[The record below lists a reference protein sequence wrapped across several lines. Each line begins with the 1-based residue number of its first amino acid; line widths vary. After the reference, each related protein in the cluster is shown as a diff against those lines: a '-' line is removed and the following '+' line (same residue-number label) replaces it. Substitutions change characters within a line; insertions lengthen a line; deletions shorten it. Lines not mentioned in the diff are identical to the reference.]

1 MDPLFALLSI
11 MFLCVAVFHVGRWS
25 KEYPDEEEMIRRLK
39 ELRYQRKL
47 KTEADA
53 EVDQELK
60 LR

>member
-39 ELRYQRKL
+39 ELRYERKL
-47 KTEADA
+47 KAKVSV
-53 EVDQELK
+53 EVEEEL
-60 LR
+60 RI